1 MTHHSPEMLNAE
13 RMLSIDLSGIKLIEA
28 SAGTGKTYTIA
39 NLYLR
44 YILEGRTPSEVLVV
58 TFTNAATEELRGRI
72 RARLFQTL
80 QLFEK
85 HSNGTP
91 VTCSDL
97 FLSELIKQWQDFNT
111 DKQSLWFDRLRLS
124 LRSMDEASICTIHSF
139 CQTAMQDH
147 ALQSNQFFE
156 TNLLSDDQLLW
167 EQALKDWWRTQSY
180 SLDSSGW
187 GLFESSLGGIEP
199 FIKLQREIR
208 NSHAARWLP
217 VVDKT
222 LTELYLDWQAL
233 DGVVKTLSLAWHV
246 NYDTVTDILINSKA
260 LARAA
265 ALPYHKDNLEGF
277 LTNIDRWLNSDK
289 PVSIPNN
296 AVYLSA
302 TQLYENSKPKQKG
315 TDASLEHAFF
325 LAMDAFFAQ
334 VAQIQSSFRSVA
346 LLMAFEY
353 STHNVKQQKMVSRS
367 LAYDDQ
373 LRFLLDMLR
382 KPDSSDLIA
391 DLRTHF
397 PVAMIDE
404 FQDTDATQY
413 EIFERLYFSQ
423 ESLSLTMIGDP
434 KQAIYSFRGGDI
446 FTYMKARN
454 SPVVSLWSLKTNWR
468 SQQDLIKAVNCFFN
482 YRQAPFIYDDAI
494 KFIAAEPAFQSTAT
508 GLSLDGKLEAPMTL
522 WHIPLDEKNKPLPKK
537 QVRRQLNEAT
547 ANEILKLV
555 RAGQKGSACFG
566 DRLLRSGDIAV
577 LVRTS
582 QEGDDLRQVLS
593 SKGIKSVTIGKDKIF
608 DSEEAHALYD
618 LIQAVGHYNDRQILR
633 QAIASPLLGHDY
645 QSIATIVDDADSWQQ
660 WISLFHDLHKLW
672 VDRGFI
678 AMLQPMLH
686 RLEISQ
692 TLAKSEN
699 AERRLTNLLHLG
711 EVLQQQS
718 RLCVGIDSLL
728 AWYQKQMS
736 STDSDEAEL
745 RLESDAALV
754 KIVTIHKSK
763 GLEYPVVF
771 LPFLWS
777 CRTSHYKSNNLI
789 KFHDDQFNPVI
800 DIGSNRREQHQCI
813 AEKERLAEDLRLLYV
828 GLTRARS
835 KVYLAWG
842 DVGDAKSKGQPYQSA
857 LAYLLHSEQS
867 PEDLTMQLPN
877 GFLDPL
883 IIASDLDK
891 LVAKSKGR
899 IEVLSLPE
907 LKVSM
912 TNTISSQKDVLL
924 KIAPYQAKKRTAW
937 RIASFSSLTR
947 DVHQVSHRGSSS
959 TGDDPIFQ
967 FPAGSHVG
975 LLLHHLLEELDFNDN
990 ISKQCDLLIPKFA
1003 PRFGLDASEYHTILV
1018 HWIEQ
1023 IVSTPLDNK
1032 SLSLSKLSPNKRL
1045 NELPFDF
1052 ALGDLDMDALNAL
1065 LIKILQESGGQSNIV
1080 SISATKFCGLIT
1092 GVIDLIFEFEGKFYI
1107 ADYKSNH
1114 LGHSFEDYTP
1124 VALNQAIIDRRYDLQ
1139 YLIYSIALHR
1149 YLATRV
1155 PNYKYGTHFG
1165 GVYYLFIRAM
1175 RAEFNSA
1182 YGVFFN
1188 LPHYEH
1194 ICALEALLLL
1204 PNDTGA
1210 SI

>member
-1 MTHHSPEMLNAE
+1 MTHNLPEMLNAE
-13 RMLSIDLSGIKLIEA
+13 RMLSIDLTGIKLIEA

-80 QLFEK
+80 QLFEG
-85 HSNGTP
+85 HLNGTP
-91 VTCSDL
+91 IICSDQ
-97 FLSELIKQWQDFNT
+97 FLSELIKQWLFFAT
-111 DKQSLWFDRLRLS
+111 VKQSLWFDRLRLS
-124 LRSMDEASICTIHSF
+124 LRCMDEASICTIHSF

-180 SLDSSGW
+180 SLDPSGW
-187 GLFESSLGGIEP
+187 GLFESSLGSIAP

-208 NSHAARWLP
+208 NSHAVKWLP
-217 VVDKT
+217 IINKT
-222 LTELYLDWQAL
+222 LAELYLEWKAL
-233 DGVVKTLSLAWHV
+233 DSIVKQLSLAWQV
-246 NYDTVTDILINSKA
+246 NRDSISDILINSKA
-260 LARAA
+260 LARRSE
-265 ALPYHKDNLEGF
+265 LPYHKDNLEGF
-277 LTNIDRWLNSDK
+277 LTDVDHWLDSDK
-289 PVSIPNN
+289 PLSIPNN
-296 AVYLSA
+296 AEYLTA
-302 TQLYENSKPKQKG
+302 TQLHENSKPKQKG
-315 TDASLEHAFF
+315 MDASLDHSFF
-325 LAMDAFFAQ
+325 LAIDDFFAQ

-353 STHNVKQQKMVSRS
+353 STHNVKQQKMVNRS

-373 LRFLLDMLR
+373 LSLLLDTLR

-391 DLRTHF
+391 DLRAHF

-423 ESLSLTMIGDP
+423 DNLSLTMIGDP

-454 SPVVSLWSLKTNWR
+454 SPAVSLWSLKTNWR

-494 KFIAAEPAFQSTAT
+494 KFIPAEPALQSTAT
-508 GLSLDGKLEAPMTL
+508 GLSLDGTLEAPMTL
-522 WHIPLDEKNKPLPKK
+522 WHIPLDEKNKTLTKK
-537 QVRRQLNEAT
+537 VISRQLNEAT

-555 RAGQKGSACFG
+555 SAGQKGNACLG
-566 DRLLRSGDIAV
+566 DHFLRSGDIAV

-582 QEGDDLRQVLS
+582 REGDDLRQVLS

-608 DSEEAHALYD
+608 HSEEAHALYD
-618 LIQAVGHYNDRQILR
+618 LLKAVRHYNDRQILH

-645 QSIATIVDDADSWQQ
+645 QSIATIVDNADSWQQ
-660 WISLFHDLHKLW
+660 WISLFRDLHKLW

-678 AMLQPMLH
+678 AMLQQMLH
-686 RLEISQ
+686 QLEISQ
-692 TLAKSEN
+692 TLARSEN

-728 AWYQKQMS
+728 AWYQKQKS
-736 STDSDEAEL
+736 VTNSEEAEL
-745 RLESDAALV
+745 RLESDAELV

-777 CRTSHYKSNNLI
+777 CRTSHYKSNDLI

-828 GLTRARS
+828 ALTRARS

-877 GFLDPL
+877 GFLDPV

-891 LVAKSKGR
+891 LVAKSEGR

-907 LKVSM
+907 LTVSI
-912 TNTISSQKDVLL
+912 TNMLSNQKAVLL
-924 KIAPYQAKKRTAW
+924 KVAPYQAKKRTTW

-947 DVHQVSHRGSSS
+947 DVHQISHRGSS
-959 TGDDPIFQ
+959 TIGNDPIFQ

-975 LLLHHLLEELDFNDN
+975 LLLHHLLEELDFSGN
-990 ISKQCDLLIPKFA
+990 ISKQCDQLIPKFA
-1003 PRFGLDASEYHTILV
+1003 PKFGLDTPEYHTVLV

-1023 IVSTPLDNK
+1023 IVITPLDYK

-1052 ALGDLDMDALNAL
+1052 ALGDLDMAALNTL
-1065 LIKILQESGGQSNIV
+1065 LIKIFQKSGGQSVIEP
-1080 SISATKFCGLIT
+1080 ISANNFCGLIT
-1092 GVIDLIFEFEGKFYI
+1092 GVIDLIFEFEGKFYV

-1124 VALNQAIIDRRYDLQ
+1124 VALNQTIIDRRYDLQ

-1155 PNYKYGTHFG
+1155 PNYKYETHFG

-1175 RAEFNSA
+1175 RSEFNSA

-1188 LPHYEH
+1188 LPNYEH
-1194 ICALEALLLL
+1194 ICALEELFLL
-1204 PNDTGA
+1204 PNDTGL
-1210 SI
+1210 